1 LKVPC
6 PRDTAQVNAHCREG
20 RAKYEPANGGIVWR
34 IKKFR
39 GDHDLL
45 LRADVTR
52 LHDTVLK
59 EWKRPPI
66 TLNFQVSMFTASGL
80 RIRFLKIT
88 EKNAYKPTKWIR
100 YITRAG
106 DYLHRI

>member
-1 LKVPC
+1 M
-6 PRDTAQVNAHCREG
+6 E
-20 RAKYEPANGGIVWR
+20 
-34 IKKFR
+34 
-39 GDHDLL
+39 
-45 LRADVTR
+45 
-52 LHDTVLK
+52 
-59 EWKRPPI
+59 
-66 TLNFQVSMFTASGL
+66 FQVSMFTASGL